1 MYRTEFGCVVDRA
14 LRRVLGYD
22 STQGMLTCLPLFFA
36 LGHRCHC
43 LFPVTVSVG
52 RMEAAIGALW
62 RFVAEVDRENDRRI
76 IRKPCYL
83 WLNLRLYVVRSFVS
97 QDCRPT
103 RGSCAALDPA
113 RCWRTPTDAAR
124 RTAVAATVFRFQLLA
139 PDGNPREAAKQ
150 IRDEWEVDR
159 FATD

>member
-1 MYRTEFGCVVDRA
+1 
-14 LRRVLGYD
+14 
-22 STQGMLTCLPLFFA
+22 
-36 LGHRCHC
+36 
-43 LFPVTVSVG
+43 
-52 RMEAAIGALW
+52 MEAAIGALW

-83 WLNLRLYVVRSFVS
+83 WLNLRLYVVRSFIS
-97 QDCRPT
+97 QDCTDTWQLCCSRSRPILAHPD
-103 RGSCAALDPA
+103 R
-113 RCWRTPTDAAR
+113 RCTAYR
-124 RTAVAATVFRFQLLA
+124 RCPVFRFQLLA